1 MGGDATQRIGLFDP
15 VAVAV
20 VGKAADAGERVG
32 ARHLAVHRIVGEA
45 RAAAQ
50 VVGGAEVIPHL
61 VVGIAL
67 GERVFERLLVGRID
81 KAQAL
86 AHIAVERAVGADE
99 RVAHAVGLGDELV
112 ELVVGVG
119 GDLGVLSAVD
129 HGVALEI
136 DVGQHADL
144 HRGAVAA
151 AVVAVDG
158 LDAVRV
164 LDHHQAVIAVE
175 GELGDVAVL
184 VGGGDLVAVG
194 VELML
199 HGVAHR
205 QAGYRIGHR
214 GPRFRDQPIVAVVG
228 KISGAPQG
236 VGHGDAVAR
245 CVIDRTGGAAHG
257 VHFGDQFIFLVVGEA
272 QQLALGGRKLRAHH
286 HAHAIQIGIEAVLRH
301 LADGVGRL
309 HQQVVRIVDVLG
321 EVAVVVPHA
330 DAIAHAVVGVA
341 GGVGHQLPGG
351 VRHRRGGDRHQTV
364 VLAIGVGGGVAVGV
378 GGRGAIPDH
387 VIGIAGDAVLGGV
400 AIGRGVGD
408 PDQQVVAAVYIDD
421 RVAVGVPDGNA
432 IAHRVI
438 GVDRDVELGV
448 GDGQRTVVVVVGESR
463 HPAVAV
469 GEGQA
474 VAEMIVARKAG
485 VAFGVDGLD
494 VLAEGVVEVLRHLLL
509 GRGDEVV
516 LVQVDRLLGDVAK
529 DIVGKAREIAARAG
543 DLREVLLGVVAVG
556 GGKEGQ
562 DRLFLGGGELRHE
575 LALPGQGIDVAEVPA
590 QVAKVSIVAAGDG
603 VRVGVDDGDQ
613 VLQRI

>member
-119 GDLGVLSAVD
+119 GDLGVLRAVD
-129 HGVALEI
+129 DGVALEI

-194 VELML
+194 VELVL
-199 HGVAHR
+199 HGVAYR
-205 QAGYRIGHR
+205 QPGGGIGHR
-214 GPRFRDQPIVAVVG
+214 GPRLCNQPVVAVVG
-228 KISGAPQG
+228 KIGGRASERI
-236 VGHGDAVAR
+236 GHADAVAGR
-245 CVIDRTGGAAHG
+245 VVGGAGGAAQG
-257 VHFGDQFIFLVVGEA
+257 VHFGDQFIFLV
-272 QQLALGGRKLRAHH
+272 
-286 HAHAIQIGIEAVLRH
+286 
-301 LADGVGRL
+301 
-309 HQQVVRIVDVLG
+309 
-321 EVAVVVPHA
+321 
-330 DAIAHAVVGVA
+330 
-341 GGVGHQLPGG
+341 
-351 VRHRRGGDRHQTV
+351 
-364 VLAIGVGGGVAVGV
+364 
-378 GGRGAIPDH
+378 
-387 VIGIAGDAVLGGV
+387 
-400 AIGRGVGD
+400 
-408 PDQQVVAAVYIDD
+408 
-421 RVAVGVPDGNA
+421 
-432 IAHRVI
+432 
-438 GVDRDVELGV
+438 
-448 GDGQRTVVVVVGESR
+448 
-463 HPAVAV
+463 
-469 GEGQA
+469 
-474 VAEMIVARKAG
+474 
-485 VAFGVDGLD
+485 
-494 VLAEGVVEVLRHLLL
+494 
-509 GRGDEVV
+509 
-516 LVQVDRLLGDVAK
+516 
-529 DIVGKAREIAARAG
+529 
-543 DLREVLLGVVAVG
+543 
-556 GGKEGQ
+556 
-562 DRLFLGGGELRHE
+562 
-575 LALPGQGIDVAEVPA
+575 
-590 QVAKVSIVAAGDG
+590 
-603 VRVGVDDGDQ
+603 
-613 VLQRI
+613 